1 MSTPLTKKNPL
12 KRTREE
18 TTANTTLVKDFIIQ
32 PKKLNTGSVMS
43 SGRRKLD
50 FIDLGDQEE
59 ASSGRMTDPN
69 SFSFLK
75 PMEIIQSMEPNIA
88 EDVNILSK
96 YKEIKQKNGTIKAYM
111 YSQFWK

>member
-1 MSTPLTKKNPL
+1 
-12 KRTREE
+12 
-18 TTANTTLVKDFIIQ
+18 
-32 PKKLNTGSVMS
+32 MS

-111 YSQFWK
+111 YSQVWK